1 MAQRSV
7 PVPARLAERR
17 AAGQEGRPE
26 ARPESGEAAGK
37 RSFLRMAAHELRTPL
52 NSIIGFSE
60 ILSHELY
67 GPLGAPQYR
76 EYAEI
81 IRGSGLRML
90 RLVNQVLEMAR
101 LESGQMELD
110 PRVEPLDAVFDDAIT
125 SVREEAAARDLRF
138 ACEIPSPVPAVLA
151 DAKAVRTV
159 VVNLLQNAVA
169 YAPEG
174 GEVRVSARAQGPL
187 VIIEVENDGEGLD
200 PAQLPRLMQPF
211 EQGEHALTRR
221 NQGAGLGWPIVRLLC
236 EAMGGGF
243 EVRTAPGE
251 GLTARATLIRVAG

>member
-1 MAQRSV
+1 MSRQAQRPV

-17 AAGQEGRPE
+17 ATGQET
-26 ARPESGEAAGK
+26 GETAGK

-60 ILSHELY
+60 ILSCELY

-110 PRVEPLDAVFDDAIT
+110 PRVEPLDAVFDDAVT
-125 SVREEAAARDLRF
+125 SVNEDAAARSLRV
-138 ACEIPSPVPAVLA
+138 ACEIPTPVPAVLA
-151 DAKAVRTV
+151 DARAVRTV
-159 VVNLLQNAVA
+159 LANLLQNAVA

-174 GEVRVSARAQGPL
+174 GEVRVRARAQGPL
-187 VIIEVENDGEGLD
+187 VVIEVENDGEGLD
-200 PAQLPRLMQPF
+200 PAQLPRLMEPF

-236 EAMGGGF
+236 EAMGGTF
-243 EVRTAPGE
+243 SVRTAPGE
-251 GLTARATLIRVAG
+251 GLTATVTLIRVG